1 MRPPGHSKAAFRA
14 AQEYITL
21 RKEGKP
27 VLLKEI
33 AHKHNEP
40 PKKVRYAYR
49 ALIKT
54 ENVFIP
60 IEKPEVWINRFCEQ
74 LNLPEAVRAE
84 ATTICQLT
92 RRAISGTSVSV
103 SAAAAIYIACR
114 KRSLPFYQRGL
125 AETAGCNEVSIR
137 NRYRRMLKVIDQL
150 QSMEKREA
158 SPSP

>member
-1 MRPPGHSKAAFRA
+1 MRPLGHSKVAFKA

-40 PKKVRYAYR
+40 PKKVRHAYR
-49 ALIKT
+49 ALIKK

-60 IEKPEVWINRFCEQ
+60 IEKPEAWINRFCDQ
-74 LNLPEAVRAE
+74 LNLPEAVRNE

-92 RRAISGTSVSV
+92 SRATSGTSVSI

-114 KRSLPFYQRGL
+114 KRDLPFYQRRL
-125 AETAGCNEVSIR
+125 SETAGCSEVALR
-137 NRYRRMLKVIDQL
+137 NRYRRMLQVVEQLRDQ
-150 QSMEKREA
+150 KEA
-158 SPSP
+158 AS